1 MYEESVTFSLTTALS
16 PLCKQLSLNLFCW
29 HGGKRC
35 NHHSLPHYF
44 FKISMLCKTH
54 LCYVFCIIIDII
66 NKSEWLF
73 SISPT
78 SCYTPFYFY
87 WPAKMHQLPRSF
99 IFCGSFSKCV
109 ATQDGSCQKFTL
121 LGTYLQLPNTGMC
134 AEGVSKVTLFER
146 ELMHFC
152 HDEKKMHYSLI
163 SLSLVTNRLQ
173 YLIIF
178 LSLPNKCKI

>member
-1 MYEESVTFSLTTALS
+1 MKCHPVPLRLLIHLYEEWVTFSLTTALS

-66 NKSEWLF
+66 DKSGWLF

-78 SCYTPFYFY
+78 F
-87 WPAKMHQLPRSF
+87 AILHF
-99 IFCGSFSKCV
+99 IFSGRRKC
-109 ATQDGSCQKFTL
+109 TS
-121 LGTYLQLPNTGMC
+121 
-134 AEGVSKVTLFER
+134 
-146 ELMHFC
+146 
-152 HDEKKMHYSLI
+152 
-163 SLSLVTNRLQ
+163 SLVRLFSVGFSVKCCDSRQIMPKIFTSRYLSATSKHWNVCRMCIYLEGNRCIFATMDRKWTIASFP
-173 YLIIF
+173 YL
-178 LSLPNKCKI
+178 